1 MDPRDQQ
8 AELSAEG
15 QALSE
20 ETKADRFMRSRLP
33 AYSVNCLLV
42 AGFDTLDVLAKMDV
56 GQEPCNSIE
65 LVEDFVTANFSAL
78 VMQNIGILR

>member
-20 ETKADRFMRSRLP
+20 ETKADRFMRS
-33 AYSVNCLLV
+33 
-42 AGFDTLDVLAKMDV
+42 
-56 GQEPCNSIE
+56 
-65 LVEDFVTANFSAL
+65 
-78 VMQNIGILR
+78 